1 MKMNDLYPKMN
12 RIDCIEK
19 EIPIK
24 YSEINLINS
33 SITGSVIKLKWS
45 KKRNSVEIINATKNE
60 ITIYSDTEKIY
71 EIRKIP
77 SVILEDGS
85 NVELREVNS
94 IKLNL
99 FEHAI
104 IFQKE
109 ENGERKWI
117 RIPIFLS

>member
-1 MKMNDLYPKMN
+1 MNDLYPKMN